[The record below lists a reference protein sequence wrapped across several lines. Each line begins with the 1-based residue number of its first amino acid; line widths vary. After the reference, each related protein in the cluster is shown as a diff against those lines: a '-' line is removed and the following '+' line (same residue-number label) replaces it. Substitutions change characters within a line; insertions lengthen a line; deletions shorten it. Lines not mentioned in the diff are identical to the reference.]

1 MINSDRLFCC
11 CWHLG
16 YYNLVDI
23 TIKRIKV
30 TICISIDT
38 AMQAYQHPA
47 ASHPISI
54 AQPVAF
60 AMDDLKA
67 FLDSYQDHLN
77 DLKAPT
83 RTAITAL
90 TMLAVE
96 KATESVAAA
105 SGIAAVIENHV
116 MTVRWKGVC

>member
-1 MINSDRLFCC
+1 
-11 CWHLG
+11 
-16 YYNLVDI
+16 
-23 TIKRIKV
+23 
-30 TICISIDT
+30 
-38 AMQAYQHPA
+38 MQVYTNQ
-47 ASHPISI
+47 ASHYHTTR
-54 AQPVAF
+54 QPP
-60 AMDDLKA
+60 MDDLKA

-83 RTAITAL
+83 RAAITAL

-116 MTVRWKGVC
+116 MTV